1 MSIKA
6 HLDRDFF
13 VSERKRL
20 LLTQPQIAAILFQS
34 LDTIKKWE
42 GGSRRIPPFVVYAFA
57 ALDAGIE
64 PHGRDRILH
73 TETGGDTQ

>member
-1 MSIKA
+1 MSIKS
-6 HLDRDFF
+6 HLDRAFF

-20 LLTQPQIAAILFQS
+20 KLTQQQIADILFQS

-57 ALDAGIE
+57 TLDVGVE
-64 PHGRDRILH
+64 PRGKDHILQS
-73 TETGGDTQ
+73 EMGGEGE

>member
-6 HLDRDFF
+6 HLDREFF
-13 VSERKRL
+13 VCERKRL
-20 LLTQPQIAAILFQS
+20 QLTQPQIAAILFQS

-64 PHGRDRILH
+64 PRGKDRILH
-73 TETGGDTQ
+73 TQTGGDAA